1 MSLSLRDF
9 EQLASAAWIGSRFT
23 NRPIR
28 DGENPMNVHSQDF
41 WLFVFQMLQA
51 LGQAGSVVVAFYAVW
66 LVQRYTRQKDGA
78 DFLRNRWNEQ
88 AQLNIA
94 CIQSDE
100 VLKAHEEIVYGRTP
114 SDLRTSRR
122 YFVMFS
128 MLNQIQHL
136 FIAYEHNVLDR
147 DEFER
152 AAIQTVKLLKREQT
166 TVAYLLAERGYSQRF
181 ANAIIPLFAK
191 VVAPDLL

>member
-1 MSLSLRDF
+1 MD
-9 EQLASAAWIGSRFT
+9 
-23 NRPIR
+23 
-28 DGENPMNVHSQDF
+28 VHSQEF

-94 CIQSDE
+94 CTQSDE

-114 SDLRTSRR
+114 SDLSTARR
-122 YFVMFS
+122 YFVIFS

-136 FIAYEHNVLDR
+136 FIAYEHSVLDR
-147 DEFER
+147 DEFES